1 MKAGMKKFL
10 NKQNLYEIIRFGI
23 VGTIA
28 ASLQIAIYYLLTGH
42 IGHNLALVV
51 SYALALVVNFLLTTY
66 FTFRVKA
73 SKKRG
78 LGFFASHAVNFL
90 LQFVLLNFYVSVVGL
105 DKQIA
110 IIPVLAVCI
119 PINFLLIRYV
129 MKKKRSTC

>member
-1 MKAGMKKFL
+1 MKEFL
-10 NKQNLYEIIRFGI
+10 NKQNLYEVIRFGI

-28 ASLQIAIYYLLTGH
+28 AILQVVFYFLLTGP
-42 IGHNLALVV
+42 IGHNLALFV

-78 LGFFASHAVNFL
+78 LGFFASHAINFL
-90 LQFVLLNFYVSVVGL
+90 LQFLLLNFYVSIVGL
-105 DKQIA
+105 DKKIA

-119 PINFLLIRYV
+119 PITFLLIRYV
-129 MKKKRSTC
+129 MKKKQG

>member
-1 MKAGMKKFL
+1 MAALKELL
-10 NKQNLYEIIRFGI
+10 NKQNLFEIIRFGI
-23 VGTIA
+23 VGVIA
-28 ASLQIAIYYLLTGH
+28 AALQVTFYYLLSGH
-42 IGHNLALVV
+42 ISHNLALFV
-51 SYALALVVNFLLTTY
+51 SYGLALVVNFLLSTY

-78 LGFFASHAVNFL
+78 VGFFTSHAVNFL
-90 LQFVLLNFYVSVVGL
+90 LQFLLLNFYISVVGL

-129 MKKKRSTC
+129 MKKKG